1 MEMEAQEQRINVN
14 IIKLMDDLNS
24 SSATTISCGEH
35 TTDEEEDDVDVYH
48 QTQQGRA
55 RNNQVFPQIIELN
68 VGGVLE
74 TTSLSTLCKFPDSML
89 AAMFSGRH
97 HLLTDKNG
105 RYFIDRNGST
115 FLHILN
121 YLRDEQLPSLDDCLK
136 VYREAQFFNIQ
147 PLIEE
152 LELLRPV
159 AGYKQKKNF
168 LLHVPHYDDHM
179 HVLLMQAQ
187 HMANVTPGRL
197 AKLKVCVF
205 KQEDIPSSS
214 DVTTNMRRLSGSG
227 SMLDGSQYQPTTHY
241 GNHVCDV
248 HVSFG
253 PWTATPDVYD
263 LIDCIKHDLSEKG
276 YQLMYECIGICDKLI
291 TGQHYCKRPIFE
303 FKFQWW

>member
-1 MEMEAQEQRINVN
+1 METEEQRINVS
-14 IIKLMDDLNS
+14 IIKLMDINTS
-24 SSATTISCGEH
+24 SSSTISCGGH
-35 TTDEEEDDVDVYH
+35 TTDEEEEEDTTDVVPYQSQ
-48 QTQQGRA
+48 QT
-55 RNNQVFPQIIELN
+55 RNNAVFPQIVELN
-68 VGGVLE
+68 VGGVHE
-74 TTSLSTLCKFPDSML
+74 TTCLSTLSKFPDSML

-97 HLLTDKNG
+97 HLLTDKSG

-121 YLRDEQLPSLDDCLK
+121 YLRDEQLPPLQDCLK

-197 AKLKVCVF
+197 AKLRVCVF
-205 KQEDIPSSS
+205 KQEDIPSSLLGS
-214 DVTTNMRRLSGSG
+214 SSNDGDGWQTTAP
-227 SMLDGSQYQPTTHY
+227 QYQNCY
-241 GNHVCDV
+241 GSHVCDV

-263 LIDCIKHDLSEKG
+263 LIDCIKDDLAEKG
-276 YQLMYECIGICDKLI
+276 YQLEYECIGVCDKMI
-291 TGQHYCKRPIFE
+291 TPQYYCKRPIFE